1 LSSLLKDVI
10 SGSRSGDSVVP
21 NHKTDDEKDTGRLEA
36 FSDGIFAI
44 AVTLLILD
52 IKVPTPRVPGTLR
65 AINLNAALLAQWPAY
80 LAYVISFMTVL
91 IMWVNHHKLFL
102 HIRRVDHVF
111 LVLNGLLLMGVT
123 VVPFPTA
130 LLAAFINTPGAKTA
144 GAVFNGTFLVIAILF
159 FVLWRYASQG
169 RRLLARSLNVETAA
183 AITRQF
189 KFGPPLY
196 ILAFVFSLVNMWAGL
211 SMCAALA
218 VFFAFPGVNEK
229 KRRLEPS
236 HLPSDVTGADGR

>member
-1 LSSLLKDVI
+1 MAT
-10 SGSRSGDSVVP
+10 
-21 NHKTDDEKDTGRLEA
+21 NHINVQDEKDTGRIEA

-52 IKVPTPRVPGTLR
+52 IKVPAPRGPGAVRTG
-65 AINLNAALLAQWPAY
+65 NLAAALLAQWPAY

-123 VVPFPTA
+123 AVPFPTA
-130 LLAAFINTPGAKTA
+130 LLSAFINTSEAKTA
-144 GAVFNGTFLVIAILF
+144 GAVYNGTFLVIALLF
-159 FVLWRYASQG
+159 FMLWRYASQD
-169 RRLLARSLNVETAA
+169 RRLLARSLDVESAA

-189 KFGPPLY
+189 RFGPPLY
-196 ILAFVFSLVNMWAGL
+196 IVAFLLAFVNVWAGL
-211 SMCAALA
+211 TMCTALA
-218 VFFAFPGVNEK
+218 VFFAFPGVK
-229 KRRLEPS
+229 TQRLRVEPP
-236 HLPSDVTGADGR
+236 HK